1 MLAILENNAMWA
13 LVGAAVL
20 GPTLAVLLA
29 VRDRARVVSRLN
41 NLEDV
46 LRRMRAGDPSAAF
59 GDRPDES
66 SAASG
71 SCSRTCWT
79 ASRRSPRSS

>member
-1 MLAILENNAMWA
+1 MLAMLENNAMWA

-29 VRDRARVVSRLN
+29 VRDRARVVSRLT

-46 LRRMRAGDPSAAF
+46 LRRIRGSDSSAAF

-66 SAASG
+66 SLQL
-71 SCSRTCWT
+71 SR
-79 ASRRSPRSS
+79 